1 MSVTKQHVKTY
12 LFFHL
17 YTNINEELIILIAHL
32 HTCLHSEYMYFLKYI
47 NANWYFHT
55 TVAECLDGFYNTQCS
70 GVCGSCVNGDV
81 CEKIGGHCVNGCM
94 ENYQGPLCRG
104 KI

>member
-1 MSVTKQHVKTY
+1 MKNLLY
-12 LFFHL
+12 LKHIHTRV
-17 YTNINEELIILIAHL
+17 YILN
-32 HTCLHSEYMYFLKYI
+32 TCIFLKNI
-47 NANWYFHT
+47 IANVYFHT

-70 GVCGSCVNGDV
+70 GVCGFCVNGDV

-104 KI
+104 KL

>member
-1 MSVTKQHVKTY
+1 
-12 LFFHL
+12 
-17 YTNINEELIILIAHL
+17 
-32 HTCLHSEYMYFLKYI
+32 MYFLKYI

-94 ENYQGPLCRG
+94 ENYQGALCRG